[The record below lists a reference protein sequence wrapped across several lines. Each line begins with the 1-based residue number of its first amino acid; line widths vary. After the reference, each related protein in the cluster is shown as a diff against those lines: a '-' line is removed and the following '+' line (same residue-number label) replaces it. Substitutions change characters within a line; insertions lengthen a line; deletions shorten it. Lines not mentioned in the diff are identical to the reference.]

1 MKKLKYSAYLFLA
14 AALLL
19 ASCGGGGEEAGGN
32 GGTDGVSGTTDPDEL
47 AQEIA
52 HRYLECMEELQAMVA
67 DRPEPE
73 RLREEM
79 AELKE
84 EYIEIFV
91 EIGHRVATHDPETV
105 DEIGRAVMSEL
116 YGHDIQWLTE
126 ASNHY
131 ITLDNEVANMLA
143 EFNII
148 TQYSFFELLREQSP
162 EEAERLDLI

>member
-1 MKKLKYSAYLFLA
+1 MKKLKYFASLVLA
-14 AALLL
+14 ASLLL
-19 ASCGGGGEEAGGN
+19 VACGGGGEEAVGN
-32 GGTDGVSGTTDPDEL
+32 GGTDGASGTTDPDEL

-52 HRYLECMEELQAMVA
+52 ERYLECMEELEAMVA

-73 RLREEM
+73 RLRREM

-84 EYIEIFV
+84 EYIRVFV
-91 EIGHRVATHDPETV
+91 EIGHRVATHDSDTV

-116 YGHDIQWLTE
+116 YGHDIQWLTD

-131 ITLDNEVANMLA
+131 MSLDNEVANMLA

-148 TQYSFFELLREQSP
+148 TQYSFFELLREQNP
-162 EEAERLDLI
+162 EEAERLDLM

>member
-1 MKKLKYSAYLFLA
+1 MKRIQYFASLFLA
-14 AALLL
+14 AALLM
-19 ASCGGGGEEAGGN
+19 ASCGGGGEEAGSN
-32 GGTDGVSGTTDPDEL
+32 GAADQSSGTTDPDEL

-52 HRYLECMEELQAMVA
+52 GRYLDCMEELEAMVA
-67 DRPEPE
+67 DKPDPEP
-73 RLREEM
+73 LREEM

-91 EIGHRVATHDPETV
+91 EIGHRVATHDSETV

-116 YGHDIQWLTE
+116 YGQDIQWLTE

-131 ITLDNEVANMLA
+131 MSLDSEVANILA

-162 EEAERLDLI
+162 EEAERLNLM